1 MWYVS
6 FFLLMADACFG
17 NHYLLE
23 AIEER
28 GTREVV
34 DRNLAIEVLKEE
46 VETLEA
52 EKTHL
57 VGKVGGLRIVR
68 ADLEEF

>member
-1 MWYVS
+1 M
-6 FFLLMADACFG
+6 
-17 NHYLLE
+17 
-23 AIEER
+23 
-28 GTREVV
+28 V
-34 DRNLAIEVLKEE
+34 DHNLAIEVLKQE

-52 EKTHL
+52 KKTHV